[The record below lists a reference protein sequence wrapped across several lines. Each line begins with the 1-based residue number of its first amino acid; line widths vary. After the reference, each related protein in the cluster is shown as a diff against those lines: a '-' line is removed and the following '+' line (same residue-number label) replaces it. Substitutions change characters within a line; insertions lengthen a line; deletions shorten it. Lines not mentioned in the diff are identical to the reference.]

1 LNNQILNSLSDN
13 ALMLKVKSGETDKLG
28 LLYER
33 YKKKLLGFF
42 FKMNH
47 DLEASE
53 DLVQNVFVRILK
65 YKHNFTGSG
74 KFSTWMYHI
83 ARNMYYDQYKKNK
96 KSEKNVDVES
106 ISYKLVDENNFDSE
120 MHRNEQLVQ
129 LQRALQALHPEKR
142 ELLILSR
149 YQELKYHEIS
159 EVTGISEGAVR
170 VKIHR
175 TLKELKGLFLKLE
188 NKTHGY

>member
-1 LNNQILNSLSDN
+1 
-13 ALMLKVKSGETDKLG
+13 MLQVKSGEIDKLG

-47 DLEASE
+47 DLDASE

-65 YKHNFTGSG
+65 YKHTFTGSG
-74 KFSTWMYHI
+74 KFSTWMYHL
-83 ARNMYYDQYKKNK
+83 ARNMYYDQYKKDK
-96 KSEKNVDVES
+96 KNANNIAIEK
-106 ISYKLVDENNFDSE
+106 ISYKLEDDNTIDNKI
-120 MHRNEQLVQ
+120 HQNEQQ
-129 LQRALQALHPEKR
+129 LQLKRALLALEPEKR

-149 YQELKYHEIS
+149 YQELKYLEIAQI
-159 EVTGISEGAVR
+159 TGMSEGNVR

-175 TLKELKGLFLKLE
+175 TLKELKILFFKLE
-188 NKTHGY
+188 NTTNGY